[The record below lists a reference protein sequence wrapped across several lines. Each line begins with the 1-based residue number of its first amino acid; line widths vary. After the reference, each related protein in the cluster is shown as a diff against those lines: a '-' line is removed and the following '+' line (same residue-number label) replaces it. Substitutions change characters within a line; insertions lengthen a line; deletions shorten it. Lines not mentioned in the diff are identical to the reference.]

1 MNAQRVTPM
10 PDGYLKKQ
18 NKKIK
23 KKERRGRPWK
33 GEEYG

>member
-23 KKERRGRPWK
+23 KKK
-33 GEEYG
+33 GTPKA